1 MYITCRSC
9 RSSAANGRSARHHL
23 AEHHRQH
30 STVAQVLDIG
40 LVVEPA
46 AHAES
51 ASCTTVGYCLDFDPL
66 TRLEPGLTSSYR
78 ACLGSVAAEGA
89 ERLSGL
95 KLLGQEAHHR
105 HVAAGA
111 L

>member
-1 MYITCRSC
+1 MCIACRSC
-9 RSSAANGRSARHHL
+9 RSFAASDVWSARHDL

-51 ASCTTVGYCLDFDPL
+51 PRCTTVGYCLDLDPL
-66 TRLEPGLTSSYR
+66 TRLEPGLESSNR
-78 ACLGSVAAEGA
+78 EGLGAVEAEGA
-89 ERLSGL
+89 ERFSGL
-95 KLLGQEAHHR
+95 KL
-105 HVAAGA
+105 
-111 L
+111 